1 MSVND
6 HDNGRVQ
13 FLLGVGPFLLE
24 FIILPTGALS
34 PVPALQGPSK
44 GRHSIKSGHPA
55 LLDALQ
61 VPTVP
66 Q

>member
-1 MSVND
+1 MTTRLAWAQ
-6 HDNGRVQ
+6 H
-13 FLLGVGPFLLE
+13 LLKMGPFLLE
-24 FIILPTGALS
+24 IIILPTGALS

-44 GRHSIKSGHPA
+44 GRHSIESGHPA

-61 VPTVP
+61 APTVP